1 MANKRAFFLRRLTSR
16 FLVFIQQICAAWRIT
31 VDYKS
36 FTRLS
41 VDLALYRMMR
51 YIPML
56 GRNRPR
62 TLNLPKKIQLC
73 YRLNRGDIWTIYE
86 VWMQRAYRLPFQVGP
101 GALIDLG
108 SNIGL
113 TSLWYDKNIGFSQII
128 AIEPS
133 AENAE
138 IARRNFSNNRLAG
151 EVVRAAIGPIDGEA
165 TLYEYNRSTNNELV
179 FTARHEARIENG
191 LRLVRRSSVP
201 VLSLEKVLGL
211 LPPSERVSLLKMD
224 IEGSEQELLTGNTA
238 WLDRVDAIV
247 AEFHPPR
254 AEVER
259 LCQILEHRGLHY
271 IPPNSSC
278 PLHSFIRNC
287 AQQNEPADYEAVTAA
302 RTTVSLLGSGVI

>member
-1 MANKRAFFLRRLTSR
+1 M
-16 FLVFIQQICAAWRIT
+16 FIQQICAAWRIT

-41 VDLALYRMMR
+41 VDLALYRMMAR
-51 YIPML
+51 YPNAGTQSAADTQSTKENTTVL
-56 GRNRPR
+56 SFEPR
-62 TLNLPKKIQLC
+62 RYLDHLRSMDAAGVSVAFSGWAWC
-73 YRLNRGDIWTIYE
+73 
-86 VWMQRAYRLPFQVGP
+86 A
-101 GALIDLG
+101 IDLG

-287 AQQNEPADYEAVTAA
+287 ASKTSQRITKQLPHA